1 MRTNQRNK
9 QTVWYALYGECEDY
23 VNSGGELTGEKVLS
37 YSAPVRTRVNVSGTR
52 GRASVE
58 MFGIDNPFTRTIV
71 TDDLKTP
78 FDTATVW
85 WIDSSPNDGEHN
97 YRCTGVC
104 RTNNQVVIALTRV
117 DVGDE

>member
-9 QTVWYALYGECEDY
+9 HTVWYALYGEHEDY
-23 VNSGGELTGEKVLS
+23 INGYGELTGEKVLS
-37 YSAPVRTRVNVSGTR
+37 YSDPVETRVNVSGTR
-52 GRASVE
+52 GRAAVE
-58 MFGIDNPFTRTIV
+58 MFGIDNPFTQTIV

-85 WIDSSPNDGEHN
+85 WVDSTPDDGEHN

-104 RTNNQVVIALTRV
+104 KTNNQVVIALTEV
-117 DVGDE
+117 NVGE